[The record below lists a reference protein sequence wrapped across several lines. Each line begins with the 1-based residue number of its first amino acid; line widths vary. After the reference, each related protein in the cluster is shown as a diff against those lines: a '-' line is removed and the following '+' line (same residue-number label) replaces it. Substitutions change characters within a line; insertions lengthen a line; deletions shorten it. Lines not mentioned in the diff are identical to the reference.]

1 MMSEQLQQSLNGEGL
16 RASGNST
23 GNKPAHTLRYGN
35 VKAAVWRKE
44 VDLGNASRAMYHV
57 TFSRSYKDQSDV
69 WRDSGS
75 FGPKDLLVLAKLA
88 DEAHT
93 FIFKQKARD
102 KLTAGHVAPPVP
114 RS

>member
-1 MMSEQLQQSLNGEGL
+1 MMSEQLQQSLNAEGL

-23 GNKPAHTLRYGN
+23 GNKPVHTLRYGN
-35 VKAAVWRKE
+35 VKAAVWRNE

-57 TFSRSYKDQSDV
+57 TFSRSYKDHSEL

-75 FGPKDLLVLAKLA
+75 FGPEDLLVLAKLA

-102 KLTAGHVAPPVP
+102 KSTAGHVAPPVP